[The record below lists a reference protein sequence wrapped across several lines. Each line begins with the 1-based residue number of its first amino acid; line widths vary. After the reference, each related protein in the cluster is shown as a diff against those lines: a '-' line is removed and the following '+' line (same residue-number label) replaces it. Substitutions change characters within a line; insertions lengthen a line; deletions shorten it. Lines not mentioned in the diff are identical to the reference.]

1 MAGVTTA
8 GFVTKRFPEILEELQ
23 AQAVPLFQDLVTP
36 GDVVDTSDSSVLGRL
51 IGLTTPSLTELWEAA
66 QEVYAAFDPNQAQGV
81 ALDNLV
87 ALGGLVRDEANPT
100 TLSGLAWGE
109 AFTEIPSG
117 SLVKGTTG
125 TMQYQVTNVVTLDTT
140 DVVGAGFEI
149 TDTTVGNTY
158 SISLVSYAG
167 IASLTTTAISG
178 DTEGSIL
185 GRLQTQLAAY
195 TNYTSEITNDT
206 LYIKIVDHFSAFNAS
221 LSGDVAWMKSA
232 KRVELA
238 AVENGPTAVAV
249 NTVTI
254 ISTPVLGW
262 DSINNPIPAIVG
274 TAQETDA
281 ELRERFRQSKYL
293 RASNTSDALY
303 SALLELDGAQE
314 IRLYVN
320 DTDLVD
326 SIGLDPHSFLVLM
339 LGGSDTDI
347 AQTIWKHTPLGIASQ
362 GAQEVAIRTSQGLE
376 QIVKFDRPVYVPIFA
391 EINLTT
397 DSDFPS
403 GGENNIKQAL
413 SDYIAANQTIGGKVV
428 YSRLFG
434 PVNETPGHEIVT
446 LKIGLS
452 SGSLSETTLAMDY
465 NEIAVLPVANITII

>member
-8 GFVTKRFPEILEELQ
+8 GFVTKRFPEILEDLKE
-23 AQAVPLFQDLVTP
+23 QAVPLFQDLVTP

-51 IGLTTPSLTELWEAA
+51 IGLTTPSLSELWEAA
-66 QEVYAAFDPNQAQGV
+66 HQVYAAFDPNQAEGI

-87 ALGGLVRDEANPT
+87 ALGGLLRDTENPT
-100 TLSGLAWGE
+100 TFSGLAWGE
-109 AFTEIPSG
+109 SFTEIPSG
-117 SLVKGTTG
+117 SLVKGTTSN
-125 TMQYQVTNVVTLDTT
+125 MMYQATSAVTLDTT
-140 DVVGAGFEI
+140 DVVGAGFQVV
-149 TDTTVGNTY
+149 DTTVGNSY

-178 DTEGSIL
+178 DTESSIL

-206 LYIKIVDHFSAFNAS
+206 LYIKIVDHYSAFNAS
-221 LSGDVAWMKSA
+221 LAGDIAWMKSA
-232 KRVELA
+232 KRVEFSA
-238 AVENGPTAVAV
+238 IEAGPTEVAL

-262 DSINNPIPAIVG
+262 ESINNPVPAIVG
-274 TAQETDA
+274 TGEETDT

-376 QIVKFDRPVYVPIFA
+376 QIVKFDRPVYVPIYA

-397 DSDFPS
+397 DTDFPV
-403 GGENNIKQAL
+403 GGEDNIKQAL
-413 SDYIAANQTIGGKVV
+413 SDYVTNNQTIGGKVV

-446 LKIGLS
+446 LKIGLTA
-452 SGSLSETTLAMDY
+452 GTVAETTLAMAY
-465 NEIAVLPVANITII
+465 NEIAVLPIANITII